1 MHILL
6 PTPYGYVHVIKAI
19 HASRLNKWMCN
30 VSLNSKGL
38 KAKNYL
44 VQFLLHI
51 SELIFLFSLVRSLSL
66 KLSKEVDQGEAR
78 YPRVSQLAG
87 SPSVE
92 WPFTGLEEGGGIE
105 SLPFRLMLQDC
116 TAVKTLLLKMKRVL
130 QEVITH
136 SFVKLIAFSINE
148 LSGRKGSEKFTGLMC
163 FNMAWLSGIDAEV

>member
-1 MHILL
+1 MLADSKIGGCNMSLFSKE
-6 PTPYGYVHVIKAI
+6 GKAENCRFFFFTI
-19 HASRLNKWMCN
+19 
-30 VSLNSKGL
+30 
-38 KAKNYL
+38 
-44 VQFLLHI
+44 HI
-51 SELIFLFSLVRSLSL
+51 SVLIFLFSLVRNLSL

-136 SFVKLIAFSINE
+136 SFDKSIAFSINE
-148 LSGRKGSEKFTGLMC
+148 SGSRRGSEKFMNLMSL
-163 FNMAWLSGIDAEV
+163 NMS

>member
-1 MHILL
+1 MLAGSKSKCINVFKLKGTNPPSCQVFHIL
-6 PTPYGYVHVIKAI
+6 V
-19 HASRLNKWMCN
+19 
-30 VSLNSKGL
+30 
-38 KAKNYL
+38 
-44 VQFLLHI
+44 
-51 SELIFLFSLVRSLSL
+51 LIFLFSLTRNLSL
-66 KLSKEVDQGEAR
+66 KLSKEVEQGEAR

-136 SFVKLIAFSINE
+136 
-148 LSGRKGSEKFTGLMC
+148 
-163 FNMAWLSGIDAEV
+163 

>member
-1 MHILL
+1 MCILL
-6 PTPYGYVHVIKAI
+6 LAPYGYVYVIKAV
-19 HASRLNKWMCN
+19 HASRLKKAN
-30 VSLNSKGL
+30 VCLYTQR
-38 KAKNYL
+38 NYHPPKLL
-44 VQFLLHI
+44 VFFPILVLT
-51 SELIFLFSLVRSLSL
+51 FLFSLTRNLSL
-66 KLSKEVDQGEAR
+66 KLSKEVEQGEAR

-136 SFVKLIAFSINE
+136 LFVRLIYFSINE
-148 LSGRKGSEKFTGLMC
+148 LGSRKGSVKFMDLMS
-163 FNMAWLSGIDAEV
+163 FNMP

>member
-1 MHILL
+1 MYVFKVRGITTPKLLVLFNILVL
-6 PTPYGYVHVIKAI
+6 T
-19 HASRLNKWMCN
+19 
-30 VSLNSKGL
+30 
-38 KAKNYL
+38 
-44 VQFLLHI
+44 
-51 SELIFLFSLVRSLSL
+51 FLFSLTRNLSL
-66 KLSKEVDQGEAR
+66 KLSKEVEQGEAR

-136 SFVKLIAFSINE
+136 LFVRLIYFGINE
-148 LSGRKGSEKFTGLMC
+148 LSSRKGSVKLMDLMY
-163 FNMAWLSGIDAEV
+163 FNMS

>member
-1 MHILL
+1 MSLFSNE
-6 PTPYGYVHVIKAI
+6 GKAENCSI
-19 HASRLNKWMCN
+19 
-30 VSLNSKGL
+30 
-38 KAKNYL
+38 
-44 VQFLLHI
+44 FFFTIHI
-51 SELIFLFSLVRSLSL
+51 SVLISLFSLVRNLSL

-130 QEVITH
+130 QEVITN
-136 SFVKLIAFSINE
+136 SFDKLIAFSINE
-148 LSGRKGSEKFTGLMC
+148 PDSRRGSEKFMNLMS
-163 FNMAWLSGIDAEV
+163 FNMSWIYGIDSEM